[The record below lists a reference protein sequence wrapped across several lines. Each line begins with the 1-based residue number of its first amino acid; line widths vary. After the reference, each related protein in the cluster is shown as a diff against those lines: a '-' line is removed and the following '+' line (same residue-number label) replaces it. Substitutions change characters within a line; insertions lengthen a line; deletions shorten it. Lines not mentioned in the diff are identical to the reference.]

1 MPGKMSQSDFI
12 AALKKELPELSDL
25 SDNTIMSQVLKR
37 KPELSAQIETPD
49 DQAAVAQAKAEAR
62 SKSIVD
68 PETWQKHPKIAEFSR
83 QVLNAAPGV
92 GSIVGGLALS
102 PETFGAG
109 SIPGMALGAGYG
121 RGLRDIATSVL
132 GLEKQK
138 SPMEAASNIGMDAGL
153 AAITPGIMEAIKTP
167 VQTARELTG
176 DLLKFSPRGLH
187 RYTVP
192 QILDEFAAGGKKP
205 NIIPDVTNFKTG
217 DPIPNDVTN
226 TKMDLATMPP
236 VKQGSRFTPNQ
247 FGMTADALTAGK
259 NPTKLSSNPI
269 VDIIKANPNITKQH
283 LEDAIKMI
291 MERDSSLTAPRSFR
305 SPSFK

>member
-1 MPGKMSQSDFI
+1 MSQADFI

-25 SDNTIMSQVLKR
+25 SDSTIISQVFKR
-37 KPELSAQIETPD
+37 KPELRSQIETPD

-83 QVLNAAPGV
+83 QVLNTLPGV
-92 GSIVGGLALS
+92 GSAVGGLLAS

-109 SIPGMALGAGYG
+109 SLPGMAIGAGAG
-121 RGLRDIATSVL
+121 GGLRDIANSLL

-138 SPMEAASNIGMDAGL
+138 SPMQAASNIGMDAGL
-153 AAITPGIMEAIKTP
+153 AAITPGAMEAIGSPIK
-167 VQTARELTG
+167 TARELTG

-187 RYTVP
+187 KYTVP
-192 QILDEFAAGGKKP
+192 QILEEFAAGGKKP
-205 NIIPDVTNFKTG
+205 NIIPPAEFSNMT
-217 DPIPNDVTN
+217 
-226 TKMDLATMPP
+226 
-236 VKQGSRFTPNQ
+236 KQGSRFTPNK
-247 FGMTADALTAGK
+247 FGMSANDLTSD
-259 NPTKLSSNPI
+259 PTDLSSLTKAQSSNPI
-269 VDIIKANPNITKQH
+269 VDIIKSNPNITKQH